1 MPGDR
6 WLDRLGLWRL
16 LLPLLLPDLGDLWGL
31 LDLEDRWL
39 LLLLLDLG
47 DLWLL
52 LLLLDLGDLWPL
64 LLPPDLGDL
73 WPHRFIQN

>member
-31 LDLEDRWL
+31 LDLEDLPDLWDLLPPPDLEDRWL

-47 DLWLL
+47 DLW
-52 LLLLDLGDLWPL
+52 
-64 LLPPDLGDL
+64 
-73 WPHRFIQN
+73 PHRFIQN